1 MYTNIY
7 MDIKK
12 IKLTVSSREKLG
24 TKLKRI
30 KYVCLGGF
38 FFGGGEGVDG
48 SISVKKSK

>member
-1 MYTNIY
+1 MYTNMY

-30 KYVCLGGF
+30 KYVCLGGVF
-38 FFGGGEGVDG
+38 LGGEGVDG